1 LLSVMTIPSW
11 FPNLNLPITSSQLL
25 VGGGALLFV
34 AGLLIGIG
42 RKQRVALQRSP
53 LTDELMI
60 YLSRIADAAEMQASR
75 PSAQQIVE
83 MFEKRIE
90 QQRSAEAPVAPK
102 TRAMPFSTFGREV
115 PEKS

>member
-1 LLSVMTIPSW
+1 LQVWMTVATWEPQLPFSSVQM
-11 FPNLNLPITSSQLL
+11 L
-25 VGGGALLFV
+25 VAGGALLFV
-34 AGLLIGIG
+34 AGLLLGL
-42 RKQRVALQRSP
+42 RRRNRVRLERSP

-83 MFEKRIE
+83 MFEKRIAE
-90 QQRSAEAPVAPK
+90 QQRSAEAPATQK
-102 TRAMPFSTFGREV
+102 GRSMPFSTFGREI

>member
-1 LLSVMTIPSW
+1 LQVWMTVATWDPQ
-11 FPNLNLPITSSQLL
+11 LPPTSFQIL
-25 VGGGALLFV
+25 VAGGALLLI
-34 AGLLIGIG
+34 AGFLLGW
-42 RKQRVALQRSP
+42 RRRNRVMLQRSP

-90 QQRSAEAPVAPK
+90 QQRSAEAPAAPK
-102 TRAMPFSTFGREV
+102 ARATPFSTFGREV